1 MTYFE
6 RIEPAKPSYQH
17 TRFIIEILQRAS
29 EVWSA
34 SAPKQGSEIANDL
47 ANRMAWKKQEV
58 IENAFQYLKDNHET
72 NFFPKPAKWD
82 KALKYAE
89 SNSFNA
95 GVNVDIL
102 KEIFFK
108 NRMMK
113 EYDKMII
120 EQLET
125 FIQMEM
131 AKRAIKERY
140 IGAIYEN
147 GAVAPYGLLNYL
159 YELLMIQ
166 LWIAKVWT
174 VDNSAKRPQRA
185 IEEFNQSEN
194 KNFRDWVKS
203 GEFFNSVN
211 KSAPMN
217 MMTARKS
224 DIEIIRAKRLIANEI
239 SDKFLRDNPNFRD
252 NPLLNFN

>member
-6 RIEPAKPSYQH
+6 RIEPAKPSYEH
-17 TRFIIEILQRAS
+17 TKFIVSILERAS
-29 EVWSA
+29 QVWTA
-34 SAPKQGSEIANDL
+34 GAPRQGSEIANDL

-58 IENAFQYLKDNHET
+58 IESAFKYLRDTHET

-89 SNSFNA
+89 SNYFS
-95 GVNVDIL
+95 GSSSVDL
-102 KEIFFK
+102 FREVFFK
-108 NRMMK
+108 GRMVK

-125 FIQMEM
+125 FIQMDM
-131 AKRAIKERY
+131 AKRAIDERY

-147 GAVAPYGLLNYL
+147 GAVAPFGLLNYL

-166 LWIAKVWT
+166 LFVAKVWL
-174 VDNSAKRPQRA
+174 VDNNAKRPQRE
-185 IEEFNQSEN
+185 IEEFSESEN
-194 KNFRDWVKS
+194 KDFRDWVKDK
-203 GEFFNSVN
+203 EFIDSVS

-217 MMTARKS
+217 ILAARKS
-224 DIEIIRAKRLIANEI
+224 DVEIIKAKRKIANEI
-239 SDKFLRDNPNFRD
+239 SDQFLRDNPNFRND
-252 NPLLNFN
+252 PLPDFK